1 MLQVRIEI
9 NGTNSMMD
17 IIEIDTNIY
26 IDRYI
31 QEKKDTEERYSYRN

>member
-26 IDRYI
+26 IDIYI
-31 QEKKDTEERYSYRN
+31 